1 MNTEPDDKQ
10 LIAAAETGNLAA
22 LQDWLTSQPAL
33 LQWRSHD
40 GDTLLHLA
48 CWQKQLDLVPWLV
61 NAGADV
67 NAQGWLQR
75 TPLHYA
81 VNEGSERSVLLV
93 RLLLQ
98 HGGQP
103 RLRDTLG
110 NTVADWARV
119 EMHGD
124 ALRSVL
130 RELGEPLTGV
140 RP

>member
-1 MNTEPDDKQ
+1 MNTPPDDNQ
-10 LIAAAETGNLAA
+10 LIAAAETGDLAA
-22 LQDWLTSQPAL
+22 LQDWLAEQPAL

-40 GDTLLHLA
+40 TDTLLHLA
-48 CWQKQLDLVPWLV
+48 CWQKQLELVPWLV
-61 NAGADV
+61 HAGADV
-67 NAQGWLQR
+67 NARGWLQR

-81 VNEGSERSVLLV
+81 VNEGNERSAPLV
-93 RLLLQ
+93 QLLLH
-98 HGGQP
+98 HGAQP
-103 RLRDTLG
+103 ELCDTLG
-110 NTVADWARV
+110 HTVADWARA